1 MRVDRYAA
9 ETTGRSMSETAIV
22 LSPRV
27 YLQWLLSKLGHPFV
41 QQLLELFALHWH
53 LSHLGQ

>member
-1 MRVDRYAA
+1 
-9 ETTGRSMSETAIV
+9 MSETAIV